1 MSEKNLRNRLALP
14 LAIAAFSLIATA
26 PRAEADGGSKRSHHS
41 GHRGSSFSIS
51 VGHHGHF
58 GYGYSRYGHGRY
70 GHSRYGH
77 SRYRY
82 SPYRYRHYSPYR
94 HHYYPYYY
102 GHGYGNYYPASYG
115 RLDINV
121 KPKKTTQVFIDGKY
135 VGLAGSFDGWPD
147 HLWLDRESYEVIL
160 YNPGYETIV
169 RHVEVQPGIKI
180 DINEVMQPGESTPV
194 EKLSTAVPKEKRQSP
209 QRTTNRP
216 PVRYPTAD
224 RQTAPPVA
232 RDLSQPAGPDVM
244 DARSEPPRV
253 TLSITPTDAS
263 VYLDGHFLGVAS
275 EINERRTGILID
287 PGTHVLEVVRPGY
300 TSREIEF
307 EAESGKKIDLDVGL
321 ANKGPKKAGSSA

>member
-1 MSEKNLRNRLALP
+1 MSEKNLRSGLALP

-26 PRAEADGGSKRSHHS
+26 PRAEADSSKRSHQS
-41 GHRGSSFSIS
+41 SHRGSSFSVS

-94 HHYYPYYY
+94 HRYYPYHYY
-102 GHGYGNYYPASYG
+102 GHGYGNYYPESYG
-115 RLDINV
+115 RLDFNV

-135 VGLAGSFDGWPD
+135 VGLAGSFDGWPG

-180 DINEVMQPGESTPV
+180 DINEVMQPGESTPA
-194 EKLSTAVPKEKRQSP
+194 EELSTAVPKEKKQAPR
-209 QRTTNRP
+209 RTTNRP
-216 PVRYPTAD
+216 PTRYPTTE
-224 RQTAPPVA
+224 RQVAPPA
-232 RDLSQPAGPDVM
+232 TPQPANPDIM

-253 TLSITPTDAS
+253 RLSIKPKDAS

-275 EINERRTGILID
+275 EINERRNGILID
-287 PGTHVLEVVRPGY
+287 PGSHVLEVVRPGY

-307 EAESGKKIDLDVGL
+307 DAESGKKIDLNVGL
-321 ANKGPKKAGSSA
+321 DNKGSKTGSSA